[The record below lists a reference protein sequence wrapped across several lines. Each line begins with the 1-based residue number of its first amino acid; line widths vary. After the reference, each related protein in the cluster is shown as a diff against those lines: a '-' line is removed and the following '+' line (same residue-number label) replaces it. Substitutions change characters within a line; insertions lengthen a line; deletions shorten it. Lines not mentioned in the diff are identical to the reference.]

1 MMLQGASWRG
11 ACYRV
16 HVGGACSE
24 GHVTGGMLFKV
35 SRVSCCFK
43 STRLSVATSS
53 VLIPHTILR
62 PGR

>member
-24 GHVTGGMLFKV
+24 GHVTGGMLHCYRGMLEGWQV
-35 SRVSCCFK
+35 V
-43 STRLSVATSS
+43 
-53 VLIPHTILR
+53 
-62 PGR
+62 